1 MTFNFSAG
9 PAMLPPEVIEQIR
22 ADLPEWHWRGV
33 GQGASVMELSHR
45 GRAFEE
51 LIAEA
56 EADLRALLAI
66 PANYRVLFMQG
77 GAWGQFAAVPLNL
90 LREDEVAAYAV
101 TGGWSES
108 AAKEAARFGRIEI
121 VARGEA
127 PGYTTIPPRSAW
139 AAFPERLAYVA
150 LCSNE
155 TVHGNEIHDLAAFA
169 RDLPAPLV
177 VDASSHFLSRPMPVA
192 ECGLIYAGAQKNVGP
207 AGVTI
212 VIVREDLLGRSG
224 RVIPSV
230 LDYAVMAKAN
240 SLFNTPPTFAIYA
253 VALTLQW
260 IKRQGG
266 LAAMEARAIERS
278 QALYAA
284 IDRSR
289 LFRAPVAPA
298 FRSRMNVV
306 FETGDPARDAAF
318 VRFAEA
324 RGLSGLKGHRSRGG
338 LRASIYNAMP
348 MAGVEALIAAIEAFE
363 AGEAQHG

>member
-1 MTFNFSAG
+1 
-9 PAMLPPEVIEQIR
+9 MLPPEVIEQIR

-90 LREDEVAAYAV
+90 LREDEAAAYAV
-101 TGGWSES
+101 SGGWSES
-108 AAKEAARFGRIEI
+108 ASKEAARFGRVEI

-127 PGYTTIPPRSAW
+127 PGYTRIPPRSAW
-139 AAFPERLAYVA
+139 AVLPERLAYVA

-155 TVHGNEIHDLAAFA
+155 TVHGNEIHDLLAFA

-212 VIVREDLLGRSG
+212 VIVREDLIGRSR

-240 SLFNTPPTFAIYA
+240 SLFNTPPTFAIY
-253 VALTLQW
+253 VLALTLQW

-266 LAAMEARAIERS
+266 LATMETRAIERS
-278 QALYAA
+278 EALYSA
-284 IDRSR
+284 IDRSH
-289 LFRAPVAPA
+289 LFRAPVVPA

-306 FETGDPARDAAF
+306 FETGDAALDAEF

-348 MAGVEALIAAIEAFE
+348 MAGVAALIEAIEAF
-363 AGEAQHG
+363 QSKHG